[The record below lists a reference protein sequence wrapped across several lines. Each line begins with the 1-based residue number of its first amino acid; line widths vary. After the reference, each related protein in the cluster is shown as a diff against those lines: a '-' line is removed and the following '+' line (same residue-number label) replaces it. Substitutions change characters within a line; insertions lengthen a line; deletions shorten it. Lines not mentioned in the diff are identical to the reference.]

1 MKKFMF
7 WAMALAVALVSCQ
20 KTETE
25 KAPEITAETLEF
37 TLPAEGTEEEPIYI
51 TFNSPVDW
59 TATVSSDAK
68 EWLTISP
75 AKGTAGKASVKVIAL
90 SNTESPQ
97 ERTATVSVTASTAK
111 AEFKLT
117 QFGRNDFTFVD
128 VDQEAD
134 IDEKG
139 GTIEIEVMTNVE
151 FKASVYEGSDW
162 LHIVAD
168 TKAAYGKQTVKV
180 TVDPYT
186 EYDGERTGE
195 IKFEVSGEVIPDG
208 VAYYSITQNGPST
221 KIWGIDLST
230 VMNHVATYNTAAAT
244 PEAVKTM
251 ASMALFNGDLVVC
264 AGDGSKPVILDKK
277 TGAKK
282 GELSTGDVV
291 PYTITNDDAGNI
303 ILSNR
308 VYNYWTTSTFFTIW
322 YMKPGDTTPTK
333 LVSTADSEYY
343 PSYIGYSLSVRG
355 DVTKDAVVVAPWE
368 GGGGYGD
375 NMVLAWDIKG
385 GEVGNYSK
393 VTLTGFIGI
402 SWMQGYW
409 SGAPANSPAIA
420 LLGTSLSSGFIMGC
434 YDENTPYYV
443 TADGTCTKLT
453 ASAIIGSNNN
463 FNNADIRTVGNT
475 MYAVAAAD
483 TFFDYATP
491 EVKVMDGASR
501 SVIYTAQT
509 KNYSETMIDNY
520 GADAT
525 LEAADGGLNIYYIAN
540 NACAIE
546 AFFVPIT
553 AVK

>member
-1 MKKFMF
+1 
-7 WAMALAVALVSCQ
+7 
-20 KTETE
+20 
-25 KAPEITAETLEF
+25 
-37 TLPAEGTEEEPIYI
+37 
-51 TFNSPVDW
+51 
-59 TATVSSDAK
+59 
-68 EWLTISP
+68 
-75 AKGTAGKASVKVIAL
+75 
-90 SNTESPQ
+90 
-97 ERTATVSVTASTAK
+97 
-111 AEFKLT
+111 
-117 QFGRNDFTFVD
+117 
-128 VDQEAD
+128 
-134 IDEKG
+134 
-139 GTIEIEVMTNVE
+139 MTNVE

-168 TKAAYGKQTVKV
+168 SKAAYGKQTVKV

-208 VAYYSITQNGPST
+208 VAYYTISQNGPST
-221 KIWGIDLST
+221 KLWGIDLSS
-230 VMNHVATYNTAAAT
+230 VMNHVASYNTAAAT
-244 PEAVKTM
+244 PETVSTM

-291 PYTITNDDAGNI
+291 PYTITNDDAGNL

-308 VYNYWTTSTFFTIW
+308 VWNYWTTYTFFTIW
-322 YMKPGDTTPTK
+322 YMKPGDTAPTQLITTK
-333 LVSTADSEYY
+333 EYY
-343 PSYIGYSLSVRG
+343 PSYVGYALSVRG
-355 DVTKDAVVVAPWE
+355 DVTKNAVIVTPKE
-368 GGGGYGD
+368 GGGYGC
-375 NMVLAWDIKG
+375 NTVLAYEIANGAESSHK
-385 GEVGNYSK
+385 EI
-393 VTLTGFIGI
+393 TLTGFTGI
-402 SWMQGYW
+402 SWLEGYW
-409 SGAPANSPAIA
+409 TGAPSNCPAIA
-420 LLGTSLSSGFIMGC
+420 LLGTGLSAGFIMGC

-443 TADGTCTKLT
+443 KADGTCTKLT

-483 TFFDYATP
+483 TYFDYATP
-491 EVKVMDGASR
+491 EVKVMDGSSL

-509 KNYSETMIDNY
+509 KNYTETLINNY

-525 LEAADGGLNIYYIAN
+525 LEATDGGLNIYYIAN

>member
-117 QFGRNDFTFVD
+117 QLGRNDFTFVD
-128 VDQEAD
+128 ADQEAD

-151 FKASVYEGSDW
+151 FNASVYEGSDW

-208 VAYYSITQNGPST
+208 VAYYSITQNGPSSL
-221 KIWGIDLST
+221 IWKSSVNDVTGFVPANGARLAKWGDYLLLANGT
-230 VMNHVATYNTAAAT
+230 QVLALDPATGKVLQTI
-244 PEAVKTM
+244 P
-251 ASMALFNGDLVVC
+251 LP
-264 AGDGSKPVILDKK
+264 DGYKAESLCV
-277 TGAKK
+277 
-282 GELSTGDVV
+282 
-291 PYTITNDDAGNI
+291 DDAGNVLFAANAAWASENADI
-303 ILSNR
+303 FKIYTVSSLNE
-308 VYNYWTTSTFFTIW
+308 
-322 YMKPGDTTPTK
+322 TPTCLIEYNAGNIWCLK
-333 LVSTADSEYY
+333 MCNVRVKGNIKKGNAVITAYASYSAYWMAWNVVDGKVGDLSCAVTPYTSNPDCGCVY
-343 PSYIGYSLSVRG
+343 P
-355 DVTKDAVVVAPWE
+355 A
-368 GGGGYGD
+368 
-375 NMVLAWDIKG
+375 
-385 GEVGNYSK
+385 
-393 VTLTGFIGI
+393 
-402 SWMQGYW
+402 
-409 SGAPANSPAIA
+409 
-420 LLGTSLSSGFIMGC
+420 GTSLSDGLWFIGYGGDYNLRYCASPSKESAAANWTVAFVTGSSWMEN
-434 YDENTPYYV
+434 YDCISTAKLGDKEYMAILASCHFNYDSPNLFILDVTDRANVTKIKEYDFWGHANWVDNVNQDWTGVGTFADVCLVAKDNT
-443 TADGTCTKLT
+443 LT
-453 ASAIIGSNNN
+453 A
-463 FNNADIRTVGNT
+463 
-475 MYAVAAAD
+475 
-483 TFFDYATP
+483 
-491 EVKVMDGASR
+491 
-501 SVIYTAQT
+501 
-509 KNYSETMIDNY
+509 
-520 GADAT
+520 
-525 LEAADGGLNIYYIAN
+525 YYIDAQYGTMGSVL
-540 NACAIE
+540 
-546 AFFVPIT
+546 VPIT